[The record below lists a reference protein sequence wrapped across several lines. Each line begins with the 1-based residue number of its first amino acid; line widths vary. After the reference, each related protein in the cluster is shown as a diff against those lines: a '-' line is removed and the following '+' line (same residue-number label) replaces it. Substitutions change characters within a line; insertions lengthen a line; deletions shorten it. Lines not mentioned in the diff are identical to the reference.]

1 MVPIIRPS
9 APQIEEETN
18 MSRFRR
24 TGTLTTLS
32 FAIGVV
38 LGLVSTVHA
47 DPRINSERAA
57 DRPGVRL
64 ALVAGHRRQPTV
76 VGIDR
81 LTSEHGSAPGAPH
94 ARDKDGEVQL
104 LYDEIMRQMDGMIRP

>member
-1 MVPIIRPS
+1 
-9 APQIEEETN
+9 

-57 DRPGVRL
+57 DRPGVQL

-81 LTSEHGSAPGAPH
+81 LTSEHGSTPSAPH
-94 ARDKDGEVQL
+94 ARDKDGELQL
-104 LYDEIMRQMDGMIRP
+104 LYDEIMRQTDGMIRP